1 MLGRE
6 VFSCTICNTRV
17 YDLKLHMRRVHG
29 GQGPQFRCDICDK
42 EYHSFKGL
50 YLHRKGSTD
59 SVISVGKNIPN
70 SSRVEPD
77 TVNDGP

>member
-29 GQGPQFRCDICDK
+29 SEGPQFRCDICNK

-50 YLHRKGSTD
+50 YLHRNG
-59 SVISVGKNIPN
+59 
-70 SSRVEPD
+70 
-77 TVNDGP
+77 

>member
-59 SVISVGKNIPN
+59 SVISVGKKHTEFE
-70 SSRVEPD
+70 SCR
-77 TVNDGP
+77 TGHCQ